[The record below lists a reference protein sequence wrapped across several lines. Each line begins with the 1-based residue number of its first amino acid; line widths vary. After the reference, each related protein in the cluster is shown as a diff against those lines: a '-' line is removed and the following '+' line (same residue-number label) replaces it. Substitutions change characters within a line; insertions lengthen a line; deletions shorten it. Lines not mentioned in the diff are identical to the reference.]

1 MINYTEIFN
10 KLKNYQSLSYGEE
23 KYSFLIVKPNG
34 TRHFRTY
41 VDELKKQ
48 NYTIVGFFAIHD
60 FATINVALHNTKK
73 KLRHIIPINNMF
85 NTFFS
90 NYAILILIAK
100 SHITYE
106 DFVKEVCKF
115 KVNVRSR
122 FDTPNLAY
130 VFDIS
135 ALINDQQ
142 NQLIKI
148 VDSNGQEVPKR
159 EMNQRGTFKVYSV
172 NSLHSPD
179 PDVDVTISEMEIL
192 RNKAIFKDENLIP
205 NNLLDAIFRYET
217 FAFIRD
223 M

>member
-1 MINYTEIFN
+1 MLNFN
-10 KLKNYQSLSYGEE
+10 EMFAKLENYQSMTFEEE

-34 TRHFRTY
+34 ARHFRTY
-41 VDELKKQ
+41 VEELRKQ
-48 NYTIVGFFAIHD
+48 NYTIIGFFGIHN
-60 FATINVALHNTKK
+60 FETINVTLHNTKK

-90 NYAILILIAK
+90 NYAVLILIAK

-106 DFVKEVCKF
+106 DFVNEVCKF

-122 FDTPNLAY
+122 FDTPELAY

-135 ALINDQQ
+135 TLINDQQ
-142 NQLIKI
+142 NQELKI
-148 VDSNGQEVPKR
+148 IDSNGQEVRKSD
-159 EMNQRGTFKVYSV
+159 MNQKGTFKVYSV

-179 PDVDVTISEMEIL
+179 PDVDVTISEMHIL
-192 RNKAIFKDENLIP
+192 RERGIFESKNLIP
-205 NNLLDAIFRYET
+205 KNLLDAIVRYET
-217 FAFIRD
+217 FTFIKD